1 MKDELLAR
9 SSAHWSEARRP
20 GMEAFYTLATD
31 DYRYLAEARD
41 WATWLAQ
48 AQASAGERSLR
59 LLDVACGSGKFP
71 NALVRHAGIAAR
83 SLPPIITDLLDPSA
97 FSIAEARAALPLPF
111 TPADEHEVTLQD
123 FDPPPEGYDIV
134 WATHALYAVPRQ
146 DLQAACAKFCAAI
159 GNNGQGIIA
168 HSAAAGH
175 YVEFHRRFLAAFG
188 KGDIEPYVSAEQL
201 AACLRA
207 SGARVDVTDI
217 CYDTIAHPDA
227 TGAVE
232 GYLQRCVFDDSVPL
246 SELLSRSPTSEWLA
260 DCQTTD
266 GWRFPQVAHLLDVTL

>member
-1 MKDELLAR
+1 MTDKLLAR
-9 SSAHWSEARRP
+9 SSAHWSEARRR

-71 NALVRHAGIAAR
+71 NALVRHADIATPGLA
-83 SLPPIITDLLDPSA
+83 PILTDLLDPSA

-111 TPADEHEVTLQD
+111 VPADEHEVTLQD
-123 FDPPPEGYDIV
+123 FAPQPEGYDIV
-134 WATHALYAVPRQ
+134 WATHALYAVPQ
-146 DLQAACAKFCAAI
+146 EDLQAACATFCAAI

-207 SGARVDVTDI
+207 SGARVTVTDI
-217 CYDTIAHPDA
+217 CYDTIAHPGA

-232 GYLQRCVFDDSVPL
+232 GYLQRCVFDDSVSL
-246 SELLSRSPTSEWLA
+246 SELLSQSPTSEWLA

-266 GWRFPQVAHLLDVTL
+266 GWRFPQVVHLLDVTL